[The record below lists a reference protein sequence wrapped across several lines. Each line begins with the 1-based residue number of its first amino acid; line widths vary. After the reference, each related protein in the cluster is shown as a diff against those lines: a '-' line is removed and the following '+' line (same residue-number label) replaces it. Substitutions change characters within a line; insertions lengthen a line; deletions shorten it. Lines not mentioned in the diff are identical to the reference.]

1 LLRSKVVRLGT
12 ILITGDIGDDPSF
25 LKDMAQSIEGAGFDA
40 VLTNDHVVGAHPDR
54 LRPGEKVHTYDVPCH
69 EPLVLLTF
77 LGAVTTR
84 LELATSIVI
93 STQRQTVLL
102 AKQAAELDLLTGGRL
117 RLGVGIGRNW
127 MEYEALE
134 QDFTNRGRRIEE
146 QVAVMRQ
153 LWTQELVTFDGNWH
167 HLDRIG
173 INPLPA
179 QRPIPIWMGS
189 FVGSLV
195 EKVLERTGRLADGW
209 MPQFP
214 PGDQLAEAIDR
225 LRGYATAAGRD
236 PGALGI
242 ECGMRIG
249 VDDDPQTWVDTA
261 AAFQAL
267 GATHLRVSTAGGGY
281 TTPAEHLAASI
292 RWHDTVAP
300 VARG

>member
-1 LLRSKVVRLGT
+1 LLRSTFVRLGT
-12 ILITGDIGDDPSF
+12 ILLTDDIGNDPSF
-25 LKDMAQSIEGAGFDA
+25 LKDMAQSLEGAGFDA
-40 VLTNDHVVGAHPDR
+40 LLANDHVAGGHPDR
-54 LRPGEKVHTYDVPCH
+54 QRPGEKVHTYDVACH

-77 LGAVTTR
+77 LGAVTSR
-84 LELATSIVI
+84 IELATSVVI

-102 AKQAAELDLLTGGRL
+102 AKQAAEVDLLTGGRL

-127 MEYEALE
+127 MEYEALD

-146 QVAVMRQ
+146 QITVLRQ

-173 INPLPA
+173 INPLPQ

-189 FVGSLV
+189 FFGSLV
-195 EKVLERTGRLADGW
+195 EKVLERTGRMADGW

-214 PGDQLAEAIDR
+214 PGDQLADALDR

-236 PGALGI
+236 PATLGV
-242 ECGMRIG
+242 ECGMR
-249 VDDDPQTWVDTA
+249 VRADDDPQTWVDTTG
-261 AAFQAL
+261 AFRAL

-281 TTPAEHLAASI
+281 STPAEHLAASI
-292 RWHDTVAP
+292 RWHDAVAP
-300 VARG
+300 AARD

>member
-1 LLRSKVVRLGT
+1 M
-12 ILITGDIGDDPSF
+12 LIDSDIGNDAAF
-25 LKDMAQSIEGAGFDA
+25 IKDMAQALEGAGFDA
-40 VLTNDHVVGAHPDR
+40 VLTNDHVIGAHPDR
-54 LRPGEKVHTYDVPCH
+54 QRPGEKVHTYDVPCH
-69 EPLVLLTF
+69 EPLVF
-77 LGAVTTR
+77 LSFIGAVTTR

-134 QDFTNRGRRIEE
+134 QDFSNRGRRLEE
-146 QVAVMRQ
+146 QVAVLRQ
-153 LWTQELVTFDGNWH
+153 LWTEELVTFDGSWH

-173 INPLPA
+173 INPLPV

-189 FVGSLV
+189 FVGNIV

-214 PGDQLAEAIDR
+214 PGDQLAGALLR

-236 PGALGI
+236 PYALGI
-242 ECGMRIG
+242 ECGMRIAE
-249 VDDDPQTWVDTA
+249 DDDPQKWIDTA
-261 AAFQAL
+261 TAFQAL
-267 GATHLRVSTAGGGY
+267 GATHLRVSTMGGGY
-281 TTPAEHLAASI
+281 STPDQHLAASI
-292 RWHDTVAP
+292 RWYDAVAP
-300 VARG
+300 AVTP